1 MAATCCSSLGEDAEG
16 EDGLQEGEQQQR
28 GAAAV
33 QRGAASRGS
42 LDDHEAGHAAAA
54 DSVADP
60 RLVLR
65 HSGVDSRPVG
75 QSAALAEAHHAAQH
89 PLGAVFNHQGA
100 AGVALDSTTTVS

>member
-16 EDGLQEGEQQQR
+16 EDSLQEGEQQQR

-42 LDDHEAGHAAAA
+42 LHVHEAGHAAAA

-75 QSAALAEAHHAAQH
+75 LSAARAEAHHAALH

-100 AGVALDSTTTVS
+100 AGVALDSTTKVS